1 MKESEIAFICKAL
14 GDENRVQI
22 LKMLTGGELCACKIL
37 DAFNIT
43 QPTLSHHMK
52 ILTDCNLVN
61 SRKEGKWTYYS
72 INSEKF
78 SEFKNA
84 VSEFTCKTSTK
95 KKSSG
100 KCCCK
105 DQLLWEVLFRTR
117 FLECCGLKILPEK
130 CFVLLGLIQKAALVE
145 AFTFSFMM

>member
-1 MKESEIAFICKAL
+1 MMFFMNETEIALVCKAL

-22 LKMLTGGELCACKIL
+22 IKMLTGGELCACKIL

-72 INSEKF
+72 INCKKF
-78 SEFKNA
+78 SEFKSS
-84 VSEFTCKTSTK
+84 VSEFTCKTSTV
-95 KKSSG
+95 KKSAG

-105 DQLLWEVLFRTR
+105 D
-117 FLECCGLKILPEK
+117 
-130 CFVLLGLIQKAALVE
+130 
-145 AFTFSFMM
+145 

>member
-1 MKESEIAFICKAL
+1 MNESEIAHICKAL
-14 GDENRVQI
+14 GDENRLQI
-22 LKMLTGGELCACKIL
+22 IKMLTGGELCACKIL

-72 INSEKF
+72 INCKKF
-78 SEFKNA
+78 SEFKSS
-84 VSEFTCKTSTK
+84 VSEFTCKTSIAK
-95 KKSSG
+95 KPAG

-105 DQLLWEVLFRTR
+105 D
-117 FLECCGLKILPEK
+117 
-130 CFVLLGLIQKAALVE
+130 
-145 AFTFSFMM
+145 

>member
-1 MKESEIAFICKAL
+1 MRKTMKESEIAVICKAL

-37 DAFNIT
+37 DAFKIT

-52 ILTDCNLVN
+52 TLTDCNLVN

-72 INSEKF
+72 LNSEKF
-78 SEFKNA
+78 SDFENA
-84 VSEFTCKTSTK
+84 VSEFTCKTATK

-105 DQLLWEVLFRTR
+105 D
-117 FLECCGLKILPEK
+117 
-130 CFVLLGLIQKAALVE
+130 
-145 AFTFSFMM
+145 

>member
-1 MKESEIAFICKAL
+1 MMKAMKESEIAVICKAL

-22 LKMLTGGELCACKIL
+22 IKMLTGGELCACKIL

-61 SRKEGKWTYYS
+61 SRKEGKRTYYS
-72 INSEKF
+72 INKKKF
-78 SEFKNA
+78 SEFKSA
-84 VSEFTCKTSTK
+84 VSEFTCKTSNA
-95 KKSSG
+95 KKSDG

-105 DQLLWEVLFRTR
+105 D
-117 FLECCGLKILPEK
+117 
-130 CFVLLGLIQKAALVE
+130 
-145 AFTFSFMM
+145 

>member
-1 MKESEIAFICKAL
+1 MRFLMNESEIALICKAL

-22 LKMLTGGELCACKIL
+22 IKMLTGGELCACKIL

-52 ILTDCNLVN
+52 ILTECNLVN

-72 INSEKF
+72 INCEKF
-78 SEFKNA
+78 SEFKTA
-84 VSEFTCKTSTK
+84 VSQFTCKTSTA
-95 KKSSG
+95 KKSAG

-105 DQLLWEVLFRTR
+105 D
-117 FLECCGLKILPEK
+117 
-130 CFVLLGLIQKAALVE
+130 
-145 AFTFSFMM
+145 